1 MHPYA
6 AESREYY
13 RCRGCGYDD
22 SHLIA
27 FYPQMRYDILPDSEL
42 LNYFDGA
49 VIEWEGKILLFHRRL
64 FQFCYAIVAGHWDLD
79 DETPEAA
86 FVREIAEEAPNEMNK
101 GGSTHISNLGN
112 RILFTRRENDQ
123 IRSLVK

>member
-6 AESREYY
+6 AEGREYY
-13 RCRGCGYDD
+13 RCGGCGYDD
-22 SHLIA
+22 SRLIA
-27 FYPQMRYDILPDSEL
+27 FYPQMSYHILPDSAL
-42 LNYFDGA
+42 LNYFVGA

-123 IRSLVK
+123 VRSLVK